1 MLSKAELFFFFKRLK
16 CLYQL
21 EMSRVQSYL
30 TMRQKYNA
38 FQECQQQIDTDV
50 IESLF
55 KRLNSADLQRTSR
68 PRVKMG

>member
-1 MLSKAELFFFFKRLK
+1 MLSKVELFFKRLK

-55 KRLNSADLQRTSR
+55 ERLNSADLQQTSR

>member
-1 MLSKAELFFFFKRLK
+1 MLSKVELFFKRLK

-55 KRLNSADLQRTSR
+55 ERLNSADLQQTSRR
-68 PRVKMG
+68 PRVEMG